1 MPPPPSKPA
10 PPVAAAT
17 KQPPQASAVPSSTT
31 RHRSFEASLEFFL
44 SPLRPFMDDPQVT
57 EIMVN
62 GPDAIYIEKAG
73 RIVRTSAHFG
83 SEIDVQA
90 AASNIAQFVGQP
102 LSQERP
108 ILDGRLP
115 DGSRV
120 CIVLAPLAVTGT
132 QINIR
137 RFSAATVTG
146 QFLLDQQAITPMALE
161 FLLLSV
167 KAYRNIVVSGGA
179 GSGKTTLV
187 NVLTAG
193 FDDAERIVVIE
204 DTRELKVQK
213 PHVVQ
218 LEARR
223 ADQYGRGAIT
233 VRDLFITA
241 LRMRPDRI
249 IVGEARRGEALDMI
263 QAMTS
268 GHHGSLTTI
277 HSSSPADTCYR
288 IETMA
293 LMADVGIPLF
303 ALRRQVV
310 SALDLMVH
318 TVRLPSGRRLVSHIS
333 ELDLDEQTLNYHIH
347 DIYELRGQGD
357 HLALQW
363 TGRRPKLAGDVMV
376 GELADQ
382 INLTRPMFADAAKE

>member
-1 MPPPPSKPA
+1 MA
-10 PPVAAAT
+10 
-17 KQPPQASAVPSSTT
+17 
-31 RHRSFEASLEFFL
+31 
-44 SPLRPFMDDPQVT
+44 DPEVT

-73 RIVRTSAHFG
+73 RIIRTQARFP
-83 SEIDVQA
+83 SEADVQA

-137 RFSAATVTG
+137 RFGTATVTA
-146 QFLLDQQAITPMALE
+146 QFLLEHQAITPMALE
-161 FLLLSV
+161 FLMLSV

-187 NVLTAG
+187 NVLTSA
-193 FDDAERIVVIE
+193 FDDSERIVVIE

-223 ADQYGRGAIT
+223 PDQYGRGAIT

-303 ALRRQVV
+303 ALRRQVA

-333 ELDLDEQTLNYHIH
+333 ELELDEQTLNYHIH
-347 DIYELRGQGD
+347 DVYALSGQGD
-357 HLALQW
+357 GLHLEW
-363 TGRRPKLAGDVMV
+363 TGRRPRLAGDVMV
-376 GELADQ
+376 GELAGQ
-382 INLTRPMFADAAKE
+382 INLTRPMFADAAGSERNHR